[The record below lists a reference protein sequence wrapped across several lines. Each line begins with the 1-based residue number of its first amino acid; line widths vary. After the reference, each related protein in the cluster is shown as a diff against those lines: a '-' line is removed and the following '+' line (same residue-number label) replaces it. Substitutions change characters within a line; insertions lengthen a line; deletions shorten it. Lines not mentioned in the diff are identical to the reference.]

1 MRAHPAGYVLALAGV
16 AIVAL
21 VTSAALPHLG
31 LASAA
36 LLFLLP
42 VLAVSVRFG
51 TGPALAAAAG
61 GALAFNFFL
70 LPPRFTFRID
80 SVDHIVS
87 VIVFLVVALVTGR
100 LAAALSARE
109 AEANARAAASA
120 EQAELAGLLA
130 GDGDGAGETALT
142 RALALIEARY
152 ATARLI
158 DQGALPDGDA
168 ALSSLDVSAAGWA
181 MQGGEITGHG
191 SETMPASDWSFLPLS
206 PGRPGGSDLLAVSR
220 APSDATR
227 QPAEL
232 AQLQALARL
241 IGQAR
246 DRLALAGERH
256 ARERLEDS
264 DAMRRALLAAL
275 AHDFRTPL
283 TVLTGEIAAL
293 RGDRD
298 RALAEVQRL
307 GAMMDDLVGA
317 ARIESG
323 ALDPHIEAVDLIDG
337 VTTACERLGA
347 ALTGRTIERRIPADL
362 PLVAADPVLL
372 THILTNLIGNAARHA
387 KKRILIAAETAG
399 DRVRLYLDDDGLGVD
414 PVLQPHIFERFAR
427 GAGGDREGGSGLGLA
442 IVKGF
447 ADAMSIG
454 VAAGDAPGG
463 GARFTLDIPARQA
476 VAA

>member
-1 MRAHPAGYVLALAGV
+1 MRASPIGYIPALAGV
-16 AIVAL
+16 ALVAL
-21 VTSAALPHLG
+21 VTNLALPHLG

-42 VLAVSVRFG
+42 VLAASVRFG

-70 LPPRFTFRID
+70 LPPRFSLRID
-80 SVDHIVS
+80 SVDHVVS
-87 VIVFLVVALVTGR
+87 LIVFITVALVTSQ
-100 LAAALSARE
+100 LAAALKARE

-120 EQAELAGLLA
+120 EQAEIAGLLA
-130 GDGDGAGETALT
+130 GDSDDTLD
-142 RALALIEARY
+142 RALALIEERHAP
-152 ATARLI
+152 ARLL
-158 DQGALPDGDA
+158 DQGPLPEGDA
-168 ALSSLDVSAAGWA
+168 SLSSLDIAAAGWA

-191 SETMPASDWSFLPLS
+191 SATMPASDWSFLPLA
-206 PGRPGGSDLLAVSR
+206 PAHPGGSDLLAVARPPGDS
-220 APSDATR
+220 TR
-227 QPAEL
+227 QAAEL

-256 ARERLEDS
+256 ARERLEDR
-264 DAMRRALLAAL
+264 DTMRRTLLAAL

-293 RGDRD
+293 DGDGS

-323 ALDPHIEAVDLIDG
+323 MLDPHIEAVDLVDG
-337 VTTACERLGA
+337 IATACERLGS
-347 ALTGRTIERRIPADL
+347 ALAGHAVERHLPPDL

-387 KKRILIAAETAG
+387 AGRIAISAEAKG
-399 DRVRLYLDDDGLGVD
+399 ERVELRIDDDGRGID
-414 PVLQPHIFERFAR
+414 PALQPRLFDRFAR
-427 GAGGDREGGSGLGLA
+427 GEGSDRDGGSGLGLA

-447 ADAMSIG
+447 ADAMGIG
-454 VAAGDAPGG
+454 TAAGDAPGG
-463 GARFTLDIPARQA
+463 GARFTLDLPMRHA
-476 VAA
+476 VTT